1 LTGRL
6 TMRRDKEEF
15 KKWISEEIKRFTR
28 EDPDNRL
35 KLDGSFIFEEPLVGF
50 VAGNDPIFYQLKE
63 VIGDFH
69 LTPYEAMSKIVENR
83 EISVLEEEIGV
94 VSYILPISKKT
105 REENAKMKS
114 MPGERWAHTRLF
126 GEQFNKKLQRHLV
139 SLLEKEGYFAVAP
152 QQEGELFET
161 KRDDN
166 VGYAS
171 TWSQRHIAFAADLGT
186 FGLSDG
192 LITKA
197 GKAHRCGS
205 VVVNQPLDSPQR
217 REINETNIHWDCLYY
232 QNKGCL
238 QCVYRCP
245 IGAISEEL
253 GHDKDLCF
261 EYAVKKSAEFVKE
274 NYKIDIYGCGLC
286 QTDVPCEEE
295 SPVKEE

>member
-1 LTGRL
+1 
-6 TMRRDKEEF
+6 MQRDKEEF
-15 KKWISEEIKRFTR
+15 QRWITEEIKRFVR
-28 EDPDNRL
+28 EDPNNRL
-35 KLDGSFIFEEPLVGF
+35 NLLDGSYIFEEPLIGF
-50 VAGNDPIFYQLKE
+50 VAGNDPIFNKLKE
-63 VIGDFH
+63 VIGEFH
-69 LTPYEAMSKIVENR
+69 LTPKEAVTKIAENKG
-83 EISVLEEEIGV
+83 ISVPSEKEIGV
-94 VSYILPISKKT
+94 ISYILPISKKT

-139 SLLEKEGYFAVAP
+139 AFLEEEGYFAVAP
-152 QQEGELFET
+152 QQVGGLFET
-161 KRDDN
+161 KRDDK

-171 TWSQRHIAFAADLGT
+171 TWSQRHVAFAADLGT

-217 REINETNIHWDCLYY
+217 REINETNLHWDCLYY
-232 QNKGCL
+232 HNEGCIE
-238 QCVYRCP
+238 CIVRCP
-245 IGAISEEL
+245 VGAISEEF

-286 QTDVPCEEE
+286 QTGVPCEEE
-295 SPVKEE
+295 SPVKEEE

>member
-1 LTGRL
+1 
-6 TMRRDKEEF
+6 MQRDKEEF
-15 KKWISEEIKRFTR
+15 KRWITEEIKRFVR

-35 KLDGSFIFEEPLVGF
+35 NLLDGSYIFEEPLIGF
-50 VAGNDPIFYQLKE
+50 VAGNDPIFYKLKE
-63 VIGDFH
+63 VIGEFH
-69 LTPYEAMSKIVENR
+69 LTPKEAMTKIAENKG
-83 EISVLEEEIGV
+83 ISVPSEEELGV
-94 VSYILPISKKT
+94 ISYILPISSAT

-139 SLLEKEGYFAVAP
+139 AFLEEEGYFAVAP

-171 TWSQRHIAFAADLGT
+171 TWSQRHVAFAADLGT

-205 VVVNQPLDSPQR
+205 VVVNQSLDSPQR

-232 QNKGCL
+232 QNEGCIE
-238 QCVYRCP
+238 CVLRCP
-245 IGAISEEL
+245 VGAISEEF

-261 EYAVKKSAEFVKE
+261 EHAIKKSAEFVKE

-295 SPVKEE
+295 SPVKEEE

>member
-1 LTGRL
+1 
-6 TMRRDKEEF
+6 MQRDKEEF
-15 KKWISEEIKRFTR
+15 KRWITEEIKRFVR

-35 KLDGSFIFEEPLVGF
+35 NLLDGSYIFEEPLIGF
-50 VAGNDPIFYQLKE
+50 VAGDDPIFYKLKE
-63 VIGDFH
+63 VIGEFH
-69 LTPYEAMSKIVENR
+69 LTPKEALTKIAENKG
-83 EISVLEEEIGV
+83 ISVPSEKEIGV
-94 VSYILPISKKT
+94 ISYILPISKKT

-139 SLLEKEGYFAVAP
+139 AFLEEEGYFAVAP
-152 QQEGELFET
+152 QQVGDLFET
-161 KRDDN
+161 KRDDK

-171 TWSQRHIAFAADLGT
+171 TWSQRHVAFAADLGT

-217 REINETNIHWDCLYY
+217 REINETNLHWDCLYY
-232 QNKGCL
+232 HNEGCIE
-238 QCVYRCP
+238 CIVRCP
-245 IGAISEEL
+245 VGAISEEL

-261 EYAVKKSAEFVKE
+261 EHAVKKSAEFVKE

-286 QTDVPCEEE
+286 QTDVPCEEG
-295 SPVKEE
+295 SPVKEEE

>member
-1 LTGRL
+1 MQRN
-6 TMRRDKEEF
+6 KEEF
-15 KKWISEEIKRFTR
+15 KRWITEEIKRFVR
-28 EDPDNRL
+28 EDPDNRFNL
-35 KLDGSFIFEEPLVGF
+35 LDGSYIFEEPLIGF
-50 VAGNDPIFYQLKE
+50 VAGNDPIFCQLKE

-69 LTPYEAMSKIVENR
+69 LTPHEAMTKIAEKKGILV
-83 EISVLEEEIGV
+83 SEEELGV
-94 VSYILPISKKT
+94 ISYILPISKET
-105 REENAKMKS
+105 RLENAQMTE
-114 MPGERWAHTRLF
+114 MPSERWAHTRLF

-139 SLLEKEGYFAVAP
+139 AFLEEEGYFAVAP

-161 KRDDN
+161 KRDDK

-171 TWSQRHIAFAADLGT
+171 TWSQRHVAFAADLGT

-192 LITKA
+192 LITNA

-217 REINETNIHWDCLYY
+217 RDINETNLHWDCLRLG
-232 QNKGCL
+232 QNEDCME
-238 QCVYRCP
+238 CVYRCP
-245 IGAISEEL
+245 VGAISEEL

-261 EYAVKKSAEFVKE
+261 EHAVKKSVDFVKE

-295 SPVKEE
+295 SPVKEEK

>member
-1 LTGRL
+1 
-6 TMRRDKEEF
+6 MRRHNEEF
-15 KKWISEEIKRFTR
+15 KKWITEEIKRFVR

-35 KLDGSFIFEEPLVGF
+35 NLLDGSYIFEEPLIGF
-50 VAGNDPIFYQLKE
+50 VAGDDPIFYKLKE
-63 VIGDFH
+63 VIGEFH
-69 LTPYEAMSKIVENR
+69 LTPKEAVTKIAENKG
-83 EISVLEEEIGV
+83 ISVPSEKEIGV
-94 VSYILPISKKT
+94 ISYILPISKKT

-139 SLLEKEGYFAVAP
+139 AFLEEEGYFTVAP
-152 QQEGELFET
+152 QQVGDLFET
-161 KRDDN
+161 KRDDK

-171 TWSQRHIAFAADLGT
+171 TWSQRHVAFAADLGT

-217 REINETNIHWDCLYY
+217 REINETNLHWDCLYY
-232 QNKGCL
+232 QNEGCIE
-238 QCVYRCP
+238 CVMRCP
-245 IGAISEEL
+245 VGAISEEF

-261 EYAVKKSAEFVKE
+261 EHAVKKSAEFVKE

-295 SPVKEE
+295 SPVKEEE